1 MPLPGAY
8 VNRSNTPGQY
18 CANCKHYSNNYCI
31 AFKEQVAPYGW
42 CKAWKGVEDEIRST

>member
-18 CANCKHYSNNYCI
+18 CANCKHYINNYCI
-31 AFKEQVAPYGW
+31 AFKEQVAPGGW
-42 CKAWKGVEDEIRST
+42 CKIWSGLEIRST